1 MRLTIT
7 DDLQRGRGSVFF
19 RLWFA
24 LPFLLW
30 LTLWGIAAFFVAIAN
45 WFATLFKG
53 TSPRALHDFL
63 ARFVRFAVHT
73 YAYLYLAAEP
83 LPGFGGKP
91 GYPIDVE
98 IDPPVAAEPLE
109 GRLPPRARRPGPDP
123 PRRLLRHWG
132 RLQRTS
138 EAETGRLGLLVAA
151 AFLGWF
157 FALARARMPRGL
169 RDLIAYGLSYAA
181 QAWAYMPLLTDR
193 YPSSDPLTAIG
204 PLPARDDP
212 IRLESSD
219 DLRRNRLTVFFRLLL
234 AIPHLIWLVLWGIAA
249 FFAAIGNWFAILFTG
264 ISPAGLHRFL
274 AAYTALSAARGRL
287 PVRDRESVPRLHRRA
302 RQLPDRNPHRRARS
316 AESLDGRLPPR
327 AGAAG
332 AAARHRLRVAPLS
345 PSPCSA
351 GSPRCSPARCRSA
364 CATPAPWPCA
374 TRSALRLSLP
384 ADRRLPLQRPQRR
397 TAAADRRPQR
407 RISATKRL
415 RRLASRLARPSTLAL
430 LAGAVLWLWAA

>member
-1 MRLTIT
+1 MEAQAQPVRLTIT

-24 LPFLLW
+24 IPFLLW
-30 LTLWGIAAFFVAIAN
+30 LVIWGLAAFFVAIAN
-45 WFATLFKG
+45 WFATLFRG
-53 TSPRALHDFL
+53 TSPRALHGFL
-63 ARFVRFAVHT
+63 ARFIRFAVHV
-73 YAYLYLAAEP
+73 YAFLYLAAEP

-98 IDPPVAAEPLE
+98 IDPPVRQNRWKV
-109 GRLPPRARRPGPDP
+109 GFRLVLVVPALI
-123 PRRLLRHWG
+123 LLG
-132 RLQRTS
+132 AFFGTGGGS

-181 QAWAYMPLLTDR
+181 QAWAYMTLLTDR

-204 PLPARDDP
+204 PLPVREDP

-234 AIPHLIWLVLWGIAA
+234 AIPHLIWLALWGIAA

-274 AAYTALSAARGRL
+274 AAYLRYQQHVFAYLYVIANPFPGFTGERGSYPIEIRIAERAPQNRWTVGFRLVLALPALLLGVAYGTLLTAVAFLGWFVSLFTGAMPLGLRNTGALAVRYSAQFYGYLFLLTDAYPYSGPNVAPPPL
-287 PVRDRESVPRLHRRA
+287 TADPNIA
-302 RQLPDRNPHRRARS
+302 F
-316 AESLDGRLPPR
+316 PPR
-327 AGAAG
+327 G
-332 AAARHRLRVAPLS
+332 V
-345 PSPCSA
+345 
-351 GSPRCSPARCRSA
+351 
-364 CATPAPWPCA
+364 
-374 TRSALRLSLP
+374 
-384 ADRRLPLQRPQRR
+384 
-397 TAAADRRPQR
+397 
-407 RISATKRL
+407 
-415 RRLASRLARPSTLAL
+415 
-430 LAGAVLWLWAA
+430 

>member
-1 MRLTIT
+1 MENGMEVPNERPVRLTVT
-7 DDLQRGRGSVFF
+7 DDLRRSRGSVFF

-24 LPFLLW
+24 IPFLLW
-30 LTLWGIAAFFVAIAN
+30 LALWGIAAFFVTIAN

-53 TSPRALHDFL
+53 TSPRALHGFL
-63 ARFVRFAVHT
+63 ARFVRFGVHA
-73 YAYLYLAAEP
+73 YAYLYLGAEP

-98 IDPPVAAEPLE
+98 IDPPVRQNRWKV
-109 GRLPPRARRPGPDP
+109 GFRLVLVVPALI
-123 PRRLLRHWG
+123 LLG
-132 RLQRTS
+132 AFFGTGGGFSGTS
-138 EAETGRLGLLVAA
+138 EGETGRLGLLVAA

-181 QAWAYMPLLTDR
+181 QAWAYMTLLTDR

-204 PLPARDDP
+204 PLPAREDP

-274 AAYTALSAARGRL
+274 AAYTRYQQHVIAYLYVVANPFPGFTGERGSYPIEIRIAERAPQNRWIVGFRLVLALPALLLGVAYGTLLTAVALLGWFASLFTGTMPLGLRNAGALAVRYSAQFYGYLFLLTDAYPYSGPNVAPPPL
-287 PVRDRESVPRLHRRA
+287 TADPNIA
-302 RQLPDRNPHRRARS
+302 F
-316 AESLDGRLPPR
+316 PPR
-327 AGAAG
+327 G
-332 AAARHRLRVAPLS
+332 V
-345 PSPCSA
+345 
-351 GSPRCSPARCRSA
+351 
-364 CATPAPWPCA
+364 
-374 TRSALRLSLP
+374 
-384 ADRRLPLQRPQRR
+384 
-397 TAAADRRPQR
+397 
-407 RISATKRL
+407 
-415 RRLASRLARPSTLAL
+415 
-430 LAGAVLWLWAA
+430 

>member
-1 MRLTIT
+1 MENGTEAVNERPVRLTIS
-7 DDLQRGRGSVFF
+7 DDLRRGRGSVFF

-24 LPFLLW
+24 IPFMLW

-53 TSPRALHDFL
+53 TSPQSLHGFL

-98 IDPPVAAEPLE
+98 IDPPVRQNRWKV
-109 GRLPPRARRPGPDP
+109 GFRLVLVVPALI
-123 PRRLLRHWG
+123 LLG
-132 RLQRTS
+132 AFFGTGGGFSGTS

-181 QAWAYMPLLTDR
+181 QAWAYMTLLTDR

-204 PLPARDDP
+204 PLPAREDP

-234 AIPHLIWLVLWGIAA
+234 AIPHLIWLALWGIAA
-249 FFAAIGNWFAILFTG
+249 FFAAIGNWFAVLFTG

-274 AAYTALSAARGRL
+274 AAYMRYQQHVIAYLYVVAQ
-287 PVRDRESVPRLHRRA
+287 SVSRLHRRA
-302 RQLPDRNPHRRARS
+302 RQLPDRNPHRRARA
-316 AESLDGRLPPR
+316 AEPLDRRLPPR
-327 AGAAG
+327 SGAAG
-332 AAARHRLRVAPLS
+332 AAACRRLRNAPLPPS
-345 PSPCSA
+345 PSSA
-351 GSPRCSPARCRSA
+351 GSPRSSPARCRSA
-364 CATPAPWPCA
+364 CATPVPSPCA
-374 TRSALRLSLP
+374 TRPSS
-384 ADRRLPLQRPQRR
+384 
-397 TAAADRRPQR
+397 TA
-407 RISATKRL
+407 IS
-415 RRLASRLARPSTLAL
+415 SC
-430 LAGAVLWLWAA
+430 

>member
-1 MRLTIT
+1 MDGVGTRPVRLVVS

-24 LPFLLW
+24 IPFILW

-53 TSPRALHDFL
+53 TSPRALHGFL

-98 IDPPVAAEPLE
+98 IDPPVRQNRWKV
-109 GRLPPRARRPGPDP
+109 GFRLVLVVPALI
-123 PRRLLRHWG
+123 LLG
-132 RLQRTS
+132 AFFGTGGGFSGTS
-138 EAETGRLGLLVAA
+138 EGETGRLGLLVAA

-181 QAWAYMPLLTDR
+181 QAWAYMTLLTDR

-204 PLPARDDP
+204 PLPVRDDP

-264 ISPAGLHRFL
+264 IAPAGLHRFL
-274 AAYTALSAARGRL
+274 AAYTRYLQHVFAYLYVIANPFPGFTGERGSYPIEIRIAERAPQNRWTVGFRLVLAVPALLLGAAYGSLLVAVALLGWFASLFTGTMPLGLRNAGALAVRYSA
-287 PVRDRESVPRLHRRA
+287 
-302 RQLPDRNPHRRARS
+302 QLYGYLFLLTDAYPYSGPNVAPPPLTADPGIAFPPRS
-316 AESLDGRLPPR
+316 A
-327 AGAAG
+327 
-332 AAARHRLRVAPLS
+332 
-345 PSPCSA
+345 
-351 GSPRCSPARCRSA
+351 
-364 CATPAPWPCA
+364 
-374 TRSALRLSLP
+374 
-384 ADRRLPLQRPQRR
+384 
-397 TAAADRRPQR
+397 
-407 RISATKRL
+407 
-415 RRLASRLARPSTLAL
+415 
-430 LAGAVLWLWAA
+430 

>member
-1 MRLTIT
+1 MELGTDGVETRPVRLVVS
-7 DDLQRGRGSVFF
+7 DDLRRGRGSVFF

-24 LPFLLW
+24 IPFIFW

-53 TSPRALHDFL
+53 TSPRALHGFL

-98 IDPPVAAEPLE
+98 IDPPVRQNRWKVGFRFVLVVPALI
-109 GRLPPRARRPGPDP
+109 
-123 PRRLLRHWG
+123 LLG
-132 RLQRTS
+132 AFFGTGGGFSGTS

-181 QAWAYMPLLTDR
+181 QAWAYMTLLTDR

-249 FFAAIGNWFAILFTG
+249 FFAAIGSWFAILFTG
-264 ISPAGLHRFL
+264 IAPAGLHRFL
-274 AAYTALSAARGRL
+274 AAYTRYQQHVFAYLYVIANPFPGFTGERGSYPIEIRIAERAPQNRWTVGFRLVLALPALLLSAAYGSLLVAVALLGWFASLFTGTMPLGLRNAGAL
-287 PVRDRESVPRLHRRA
+287 AVRYSA
-302 RQLPDRNPHRRARS
+302 QLYGYLFLLTDAYPYSGPNVAPPPLTADPGIAFPPRS
-316 AESLDGRLPPR
+316 A
-327 AGAAG
+327 
-332 AAARHRLRVAPLS
+332 
-345 PSPCSA
+345 
-351 GSPRCSPARCRSA
+351 
-364 CATPAPWPCA
+364 
-374 TRSALRLSLP
+374 
-384 ADRRLPLQRPQRR
+384 
-397 TAAADRRPQR
+397 
-407 RISATKRL
+407 
-415 RRLASRLARPSTLAL
+415 
-430 LAGAVLWLWAA
+430 

>member
-1 MRLTIT
+1 MDGVETRPVRLVVS

-30 LTLWGIAAFFVAIAN
+30 LLIWGLAAFFVAIAN

-53 TSPRALHDFL
+53 TSPPALHGFL

-83 LPGFGGKP
+83 LPGFGGRP

-98 IDPPVAAEPLE
+98 IDPPVRQN
-109 GRLPPRARRPGPDP
+109 RLKVGFRFVLVVPALI
-123 PRRLLRHWG
+123 LLG
-132 RLQRTS
+132 AFFGTGSGSS
-138 EAETGRLGLLVAA
+138 EAETGRVGLLVAA
-151 AFLGWF
+151 AFLAWF

-181 QAWAYMPLLTDR
+181 QAWAYMALLTDR

-204 PLPARDDP
+204 PLPAREDP

-264 ISPAGLHRFL
+264 IAPAGLHRFL
-274 AAYTALSAARGRL
+274 AAYTRYQQHVFAYLYVIANPFPGFTGERGSYPIEIRIAERAPQNRWTVGFRLVLALPALLLSAAYGSLLVAVALLGWFASLFTGTMPLGLRNAGAL
-287 PVRDRESVPRLHRRA
+287 AVRYSA
-302 RQLPDRNPHRRARS
+302 QLYGYLFLLTDAYPYSGPNVAPPPLTADPS
-316 AESLDGRLPPR
+316 IGLPPR
-327 AGAAG
+327 
-332 AAARHRLRVAPLS
+332 V
-345 PSPCSA
+345 
-351 GSPRCSPARCRSA
+351 
-364 CATPAPWPCA
+364 
-374 TRSALRLSLP
+374 
-384 ADRRLPLQRPQRR
+384 
-397 TAAADRRPQR
+397 
-407 RISATKRL
+407 
-415 RRLASRLARPSTLAL
+415 
-430 LAGAVLWLWAA
+430 V